1 MTSLPQW
8 RHDVRDAILARL
20 VALGYSVVPVG
31 NDAWIVRPA
40 GCDADMPMVRG
51 AGALAAV
58 LYAAEVLHA
67 NRNTRPTAPDSQ
79 ER

>member
-1 MTSLPQW
+1 MMSLPQW
-8 RHDVRDAILARL
+8 RRDVRDAILARL
-20 VALGYSVVPVG
+20 KVLGYSVVPVSD
-31 NDAWIVRPA
+31 DAWVVRPM

-67 NRNTRPTAPDSQ
+67 NRNTRPTTPDSQ